1 MLKEIRWY
9 WGEMIFP
16 YPRNS
21 PRKLPIFAL
30 FPSSHPPPELNEGRG
45 FHRSFP
51 LDTISE
57 LKNSAWLEAF
67 RRSGH
72 GALIFTRLLWLL
84 TNLWGAVS

>member
-1 MLKEIRWY
+1 MKVVVSTR
-9 WGEMIFP
+9 
-16 YPRNS
+16 
-21 PRKLPIFAL
+21 
-30 FPSSHPPPELNEGRG
+30 SS
-45 FHRSFP
+45 P

-72 GALIFTRLLWLL
+72 GALIFTLLLWLL